1 MTLKKKHRYVVV
13 SLVGSSGRCCFKS
26 RKFSDD
32 VQNVSPVSVVRAEQ
46 HGGSVDL
53 YGARGSSSILRK
65 ILLTVENLS
74 VPLLLSLR
82 FC

>member
-1 MTLKKKHRYVVV
+1 MSLLASSVRLDDVVLRVV
-13 SLVGSSGRCCFKS
+13 SSPTQC
-26 RKFSDD
+26 

-65 ILLTVENLS
+65 ILLTVENIS

>member
-1 MTLKKKHRYVVV
+1 MSLLASSVRLDDVVLRV
-13 SLVGSSGRCCFKS
+13 VGFPTQC
-26 RKFSDD
+26 

>member
-1 MTLKKKHRYVVV
+1 MSLLALSVRLDDVVLRV
-13 SLVGSSGRCCFKS
+13 VGFPTQC
-26 RKFSDD
+26 

-46 HGGSVDL
+46 HSGSVDL